1 MHNAPMAGKRRK
13 FLQMSAAVAALIL
26 FGLIVF
32 VATAPAP
39 IPPLPKPNGYDDFL
53 SAGAMVRGSVG
64 NYTALDHDQLS
75 VLISTNADSLR
86 QLRVGLTRACSLPTG
101 FTFTNLSLLKSLVQL
116 LAAEGRLAEMEGR
129 PVDAAQSY
137 VDAIRFG
144 NEMSRGGFLLYRL
157 VGIACENMGYLPLA
171 KLVPQLSCEQAKPII
186 AALEKIDE
194 DGVRWDDV
202 LRAERRFA
210 RHELRQ
216 THNPIAWVSSWWAN
230 RRAIEKAR
238 EKHYV
243 MLARLRLV
251 AGELALRCYRS
262 AHGNPP
268 DRLEQ
273 LTPDYLQRTLLDP
286 FSGQLLAYRRQG
298 TNWLLY
304 SFGVDG
310 VDDGGKAV
318 GRSVQGVP
326 NHGDLFYDSPW

>member
-1 MHNAPMAGKRRK
+1 
-13 FLQMSAAVAALIL
+13 MS
-26 FGLIVF
+26 G
-32 VATAPAP
+32 
-39 IPPLPKPNGYDDFL
+39 
-53 SAGAMVRGSVG
+53 
-64 NYTALDHDQLS
+64 
-75 VLISTNADSLR
+75 
-86 QLRVGLTRACSLPTG
+86 
-101 FTFTNLSLLKSLVQL
+101 
-116 LAAEGRLAEMEGR
+116 
-129 PVDAAQSY
+129 
-137 VDAIRFG
+137 
-144 NEMSRGGFLLYRL
+144 
-157 VGIACENMGYLPLA
+157 
-171 KLVPQLSCEQAKPII
+171 
-186 AALEKIDE
+186 
-194 DGVRWDDV
+194 
-202 LRAERRFA
+202 
-210 RHELRQ
+210 
-216 THNPIAWVSSWWAN
+216 WWAN